1 MRINLQ
7 DEGESSASRG
17 KNIYKGSEM
26 GGGLGILENEGT
38 GRSRSVT
45 RTQQA
50 QERNEWNEVAKAGRT
65 QSCKPQGKEFGFY
78 LESEKSLQNFEQGSS
93 MSCSYFQRSSGCLV
107 ENGF

>member
-45 RTQQA
+45 RT
-50 QERNEWNEVAKAGRT
+50 
-65 QSCKPQGKEFGFY
+65 
-78 LESEKSLQNFEQGSS
+78 
-93 MSCSYFQRSSGCLV
+93 
-107 ENGF
+107 